1 MQIGT
6 TIRNFGIIDVQW
18 MKLKRLGGVSKFHSF
33 RRFDAHLAGIDEVEG
48 PLPEGGTTSF
58 FFIDGTG
65 ETELP
70 VMSRVSAW
78 ASLTDEISE
87 QHGQA
92 TETCTIV

>member
-1 MQIGT
+1 
-6 TIRNFGIIDVQW
+6 

-48 PLPEGGTTSF
+48 SLPEGGTTSF

-70 VMSRVSAW
+70 VMSRVSVCV
-78 ASLTDEISE
+78 L
-87 QHGQA
+87 H
-92 TETCTIV
+92 